1 VEVRCHLCQAT
12 NPPGAGWCNQC
23 GVRFQPVA
31 VGQPAGPATAAPP
44 GGPGPSFAGPA
55 APAPPFPGGPPAP
68 GHGGPEPW
76 APAPQLAGVWPRIG
90 ARFLDALLVGVV
102 AGVVG
107 GLLGLPDT
115 VGLLLT
121 LVAMIG
127 YETLMLANG
136 GQTLGKMLLGLR
148 VVRADLAPPAV
159 QDGLVRSLVV
169 DLLWIVPLA
178 WLVLAVVIER
188 HPRRQGWH
196 DRAAGTLVVR
206 SRA

>member
-1 VEVRCHLCQAT
+1 M
-12 NPPGAGWCNQC
+12 
-23 GVRFQPVA
+23 
-31 VGQPAGPATAAPP
+31 
-44 GGPGPSFAGPA
+44 
-55 APAPPFPGGPPAP
+55 
-68 GHGGPEPW
+68 
-76 APAPQLAGVWPRIG
+76 
-90 ARFLDALLVGVV
+90 V

-107 GLLGLPDT
+107 GLLGLPDN

-148 VVRADLAPPAV
+148 VVRADLAPPTV
-159 QDGLVRSLVV
+159 QDGLVRSLVI

>member
-1 VEVRCHLCQAT
+1 MTGATAGSRLSVRKVVAVELYWPDAQAGGFKSG
-12 NPPGAGWCNQC
+12 PPCMASDPSSARSGPGAGAVP
-23 GVRFQPVA
+23 GAA
-31 VGQPAGPATAAPP
+31 VGDEP
-44 GGPGPSFAGPA
+44 G
-55 APAPPFPGGPPAP
+55 
-68 GHGGPEPW
+68 PW
-76 APAPQLAGVWPRIG
+76 APAPELAGVWPRIG

-107 GLLGLPDT
+107 GLLGLPDNG
-115 VGLLLT
+115 GLLLT

-159 QDGLVRSLVV
+159 QDGLVRSLVI